1 MTLWQLCPDV
11 FCVTCYTLRFHEV
24 SNNRSKHYPFP
35 KGKYIMIQTELLYEN
50 S

>member
-24 SNNRSKHYPFP
+24 SNNRSKHYANSKVEHVHSQ
-35 KGKYIMIQTELLYEN
+35 KGST